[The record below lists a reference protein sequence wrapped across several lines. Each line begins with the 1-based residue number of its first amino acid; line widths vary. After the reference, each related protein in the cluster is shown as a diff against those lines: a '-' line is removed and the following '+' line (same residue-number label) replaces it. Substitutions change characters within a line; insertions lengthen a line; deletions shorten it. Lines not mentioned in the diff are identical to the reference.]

1 VLIDRFAPTS
11 NYRER
16 HATPVRAGADRVYQ
30 SIESVDFA
38 GSRLILLLLAAR
50 GMTGN
55 GPLTLRGFTPFGF
68 VILGENPGTEVVL
81 GVTGRFWRPGGGIRR
96 VDRAEF
102 ADFSG
107 PGLMKAVWNFHVE
120 PVGPGSSVVA
130 TETRIIATDIR
141 ALRSFR
147 PYWLLVRPFS
157 GLIRRRMLALIRADA
172 EGGW

>member
-1 VLIDRFAPTS
+1 M
-11 NYRER
+11 
-16 HATPVRAGADRVYQ
+16 PVHAGAGRVYQ
-30 SIESVDFA
+30 AIQSVDFTR
-38 GSRLILLLLAAR
+38 SRLILLLLAAR

-55 GPLTLRGFTPFGF
+55 GPLTLRGFTRFGF
-68 VILGENPGTEVVL
+68 VILDESPGTEVVL

-120 PVGPGSSVVA
+120 PVGPDSSVVS